1 MNRTFTP
8 VKPATA
14 LKSVFLFFVFTA
26 LMANVGWGQIALR
39 GSNTALSWKETITI
53 NKPSGVTQGDIMIAS
68 ISELDVN
75 ADALSDPSL
84 SGWTLIPGV
93 VNVGGG
99 SAKHCALFYKI
110 ATASEP
116 ASYTFTLTG
125 SPVPPNIYTVYTHSI
140 GSIVAFSGVDA
151 ANPFDAIGTMNSQLS
166 HTPSTGLSAPS
177 ITTTTDNCAIVL
189 FGMESYFSG
198 GNVDVSFSTWAT
210 ATSPG
215 VLTEIYDATNY
226 YISVGA
232 AWAPMAIHGVTG
244 AGSAILSKS
253 CTWGAI
259 LIALKPPTNLPVS
272 LLNFTGECNS
282 GNKTLSWST
291 ASEINNNYFI
301 VERSSDK
308 NNWTVVGKVAGAGNS
323 NTIQHYSLTD
333 FSAEG
338 ETMYYRLTQV
348 DFDGASET
356 FDAVAVSCND
366 SNPEISCYPNP
377 FTDQLVVT
385 LQNIATEQGSI
396 ILRDISGRQIIYL
409 ELGSID
415 FESNT
420 FIIEL
425 SGIASGVYSLE
436 FRTGSYEKTMRVV
449 KHD

>member
-1 MNRTFTP
+1 MNRIFTR

-14 LKSVFLFFVFTA
+14 LKSAFLFFIFTA
-26 LMANVGWGQIALR
+26 LMGNLGWGQIALR
-39 GSNTALSWKETITI
+39 GSSTALSWKETITI
-53 NKPSGVTQGDIMIAS
+53 SKPSGVALGDIMIAS

-75 ADALSDPSL
+75 ADALSDPTL

-125 SPVPPNIYTVYTHSI
+125 SPVPSGPYEVYTHSV

-151 ANPFDAIGTMNSQLS
+151 VNPFEAIGTMNSQLS
-166 HTPSTGLSAPS
+166 HTPLTTLSAPS

-189 FGMESYFSG
+189 FGMESYYSG
-198 GNVDVSFSTWAT
+198 GNVDVSFSSWST

-215 VLTEIYDATNY
+215 ALTEIYDATNY

-232 AWAPMAIHGVTG
+232 AWAPMAIHGITG
-244 AGSAILSKS
+244 AGSATLSKS

-272 LLNFTGECNS
+272 LLNFTGDCKE

-291 ASEINNNYFI
+291 ASETNNNYFI
-301 VERSSDK
+301 VERSTDRS
-308 NNWTVVGKVAGAGNS
+308 NWTVVEKVSGAGNS
-323 NTIQHYSLTD
+323 NTIQQYSLTD
-333 FSAEG
+333 LSAEG
-338 ETMYYRLTQV
+338 ETIYYRLTQV

-356 FDAVAVSCND
+356 FDVIAVSCENK
-366 SNPEISCYPNP
+366 NPEISCYPNP
-377 FTDQLVVT
+377 FSDQLVVT
-385 LQNIATEQGSI
+385 LQNIGAEQGSLV
-396 ILRDISGRQIIYL
+396 LRDVTGRVIMQR
-409 ELGSID
+409 
-415 FESNT
+415 
-420 FIIEL
+420 EL
-425 SGIASGVYSLE
+425 STDDFSQQSVALTLSEIASGVYSLE
-436 FRTGSYEKTMRVV
+436 FRAGSYEKTMRVV
-449 KHD
+449 KNK